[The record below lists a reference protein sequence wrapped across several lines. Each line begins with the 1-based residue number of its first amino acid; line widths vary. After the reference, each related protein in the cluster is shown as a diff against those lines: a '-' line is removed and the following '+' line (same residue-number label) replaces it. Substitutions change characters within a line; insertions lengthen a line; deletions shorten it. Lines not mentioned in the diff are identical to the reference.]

1 MMNLSPFQWFY
12 SVSDDIMIEFID
24 NSWDNITVMTMLMSI
39 EIQLAEEFS
48 KTPTKK
54 LILN

>member
-24 NSWDNITVMTMLMSI
+24 NSWDNITVMTMFMSI